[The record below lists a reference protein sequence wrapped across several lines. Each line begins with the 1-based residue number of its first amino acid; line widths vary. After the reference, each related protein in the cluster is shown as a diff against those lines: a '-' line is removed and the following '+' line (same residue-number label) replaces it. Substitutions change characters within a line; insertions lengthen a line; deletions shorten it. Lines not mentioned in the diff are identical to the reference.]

1 MAQRLKSVFII
12 GVAGGTAS
20 GKTSVCER
28 IIAKLNASH
37 ERRNSPQLDK
47 RVIMI
52 SQDSFYRDL
61 LNEADKKKASKGDY
75 NFDHPNSFD
84 HELLIQVLNDLRDRK
99 PVEIPQYDFLNHAR
113 KKEKDKYDAADVIL
127 VEGILIFHEAKLREI
142 FDMKLFVDADPDI
155 RLARRV
161 QRDTSERGRQLD
173 NVLHQYLNLVKP
185 AFDQF
190 CHPTK
195 KYSDVIIPNGSENEV
210 AIDLIVKH
218 IDELLRSDTDGSTG
232 SGDSRPEKRKTSQS
246 VRPH

>member
-28 IIAKLNASH
+28 IIAKLNASN

-47 RVIMI
+47 RT
-52 SQDSFYRDL
+52 R
-61 LNEADKKKASKGDY
+61 KKALKGDY

-127 VEGILIFHEAKLREI
+127 VEGILIFHEAKLREL

-218 IDELLRSDTDGSTG
+218 IDELLRSDTDRSTG